1 MVGIVIASHGHL
13 AEELLATARLIIG
26 ELSSVAA
33 CSVHPSASPEEIREQ
48 LCAAV
53 KTVDSGDGVIV
64 FADLV
69 GGSACN
75 QSLSLCRQ
83 ARIEVLTGVNLPM
96 LLKATSLRLRA
107 DSLAELAHELALYG
121 QRNIICATDGLREAT
136 SPHATISKCT
146 H

>member
-1 MVGIVIASHGHL
+1 MVGLVIASHGHL
-13 AEELLATARLIIG
+13 AEELLATARLIVG

-33 CSVHPSASPEEIREQ
+33 CSVHPGASPEDIKQ
-48 LCAAV
+48 QICGAV

-96 LLKATSLRLRA
+96 LLKLETAPREGSATSLG
-107 DSLAELAHELALYG
+107 AELRTSALRCIRL
-121 QRNIICATDGLREAT
+121 QSDMTPAEPAK
-136 SPHATISKCT
+136 P
-146 H
+146 